1 MKKIIII
8 WAVLIGILC
17 LTYCSQAQTWK
28 ANPKYIK
35 TATKD
40 TVKTGKAVFQCF
52 GTTQKGLQCKKKVS
66 VLGGKCYLHIDQK

>member
-17 LTYCSQAQTWK
+17 ATYFSQAQTWK
-28 ANPKYIK
+28 PNPKYIK
-35 TATKD
+35 TATTQD
-40 TVKTGKAVFQCF
+40 TTKSKYQCF

-66 VLGGKCYLHIDQK
+66 VLGCKCYLHVNQK